1 MNIEDVNKIIDK
13 IDKSSLSFFE
23 LDIENC
29 HIKIDKSEVR
39 SYAASGVVAA
49 AENKVVQNYAPD
61 MNIKSNANAGNSI
74 ANTTDAAAATVDED
88 DSVVVVKAPIV
99 GTFYG
104 APSPDSDNFVSVGS
118 KVKKGDTLCIIESM
132 KLMNE
137 IESEE
142 DGEVVA
148 IIANDKAMVEY
159 GQPLFKIRRA
169 SIMLDVNEIKK
180 IIPHRY
186 PFLLLDK
193 VTEVTEGVKA
203 KGIKNVTVN
212 EPFFQGHFPKEPVMP
227 GVLIVEAMAQLG
239 AVAILSKDEFKGKT
253 AYFAGI
259 DKVKFRDKVVP
270 GDTLN
275 LEVEIIKM
283 RRNIG
288 IGKAVA
294 TVNDK
299 KVCEGELMFAIG

>member
-39 SYAASGVVAA
+39 SYVASGVVAA

-169 SIMLDVNEIKK
+169 
-180 IIPHRY
+180 
-186 PFLLLDK
+186 
-193 VTEVTEGVKA
+193 
-203 KGIKNVTVN
+203 
-212 EPFFQGHFPKEPVMP
+212 
-227 GVLIVEAMAQLG
+227 
-239 AVAILSKDEFKGKT
+239 
-253 AYFAGI
+253 
-259 DKVKFRDKVVP
+259 
-270 GDTLN
+270 
-275 LEVEIIKM
+275 
-283 RRNIG
+283 
-288 IGKAVA
+288 
-294 TVNDK
+294 
-299 KVCEGELMFAIG
+299 

>member
-1 MNIEDVNKIIDK
+1 
-13 IDKSSLSFFE
+13 
-23 LDIENC
+23 
-29 HIKIDKSEVR
+29 
-39 SYAASGVVAA
+39 
-49 AENKVVQNYAPD
+49 
-61 MNIKSNANAGNSI
+61 
-74 ANTTDAAAATVDED
+74 
-88 DSVVVVKAPIV
+88 
-99 GTFYG
+99 
-104 APSPDSDNFVSVGS
+104 
-118 KVKKGDTLCIIESM
+118 
-132 KLMNE
+132 
-137 IESEE
+137 
-142 DGEVVA
+142 
-148 IIANDKAMVEY
+148 
-159 GQPLFKIRRA
+159 
-169 SIMLDVNEIKK
+169 MLDVNEIKK

>member
-39 SYAASGVVAA
+39 SYATSGVVAA

-61 MNIKSNANAGNSI
+61 MKIKSNANAGNST
-74 ANTTDAAAATVDED
+74 ANTTDDAAATVDED

-104 APSPDSDNFVSVGS
+104 APSPGSDNFVSVGS

-169 SIMLDVNEIKK
+169 
-180 IIPHRY
+180 
-186 PFLLLDK
+186 
-193 VTEVTEGVKA
+193 
-203 KGIKNVTVN
+203 
-212 EPFFQGHFPKEPVMP
+212 
-227 GVLIVEAMAQLG
+227 
-239 AVAILSKDEFKGKT
+239 
-253 AYFAGI
+253 
-259 DKVKFRDKVVP
+259 
-270 GDTLN
+270 
-275 LEVEIIKM
+275 
-283 RRNIG
+283 
-288 IGKAVA
+288 
-294 TVNDK
+294 
-299 KVCEGELMFAIG
+299 